1 MKNVLVAATAATA
14 LLLAGCSG
22 GASGDQPSSRT
33 TSSEG
38 PQTQRQGGPGGG
50 FPGGSGKVVEVDGS
64 TAQVQ
69 GPDGQVAVSWTAKT
83 VFTKQVEGDAS
94 DVEVGSCVMVQPP
107 ESDSSDDSSDAVTA
121 GTVRVVAATDGA
133 CGAGAGGQGPQL
145 RRVDPPSGAAEG
157 DPPSGA
163 PRRFRMGAF
172 GEVTKVTDDGF
183 VVSATRP
190 GSDKK
195 QTVTVTTT
203 DDTTYTTTE
212 KATASAVRTGVCVT
226 SRGKPDDTGAI
237 TATSIAVEPAVGDE
251 CATFGGRVRSTR
263 GDDA

>member
-1 MKNVLVAATAATA
+1 MKHVLAAATAATA

-22 GASGDQPSSRT
+22 GASGDQPPSK
-33 TSSEG
+33 TSSDG
-38 PQTQRQGGPGGG
+38 PQTQQQGGPGGG

-69 GPDGQVAVSWTAKT
+69 GPSGQVAVSWTDKT
-83 VFTKQVEGDAS
+83 TFTRQVEGDAS

-107 ESDSSDDSSDAVTA
+107 ESDSSDDDSSDNVTA
-121 GTVRVVAATDGA
+121 GTVRVVAATGGE
-133 CGAGAGGQGPQL
+133 CGRGAGGQGPQL
-145 RRVDPPSGAAEG
+145 RRVGPPADAPEG
-157 DPPSGA
+157 DRPSGA

-183 VVSATRP
+183 VVSSARP

-195 QTVTVTTT
+195 RTVTVTTT
-203 DDTTYTTTE
+203 DGTTYTTTE
-212 KATASAVRTGVCVT
+212 KATASAVKTGVCVT
-226 SRGKPDDTGAI
+226 SRGKPDDTGAV
-237 TATSIAVEPAVGDE
+237 TATSIAVEPAVDGE
-251 CATFGGRVRSTR
+251 CATLGARVRTTQ